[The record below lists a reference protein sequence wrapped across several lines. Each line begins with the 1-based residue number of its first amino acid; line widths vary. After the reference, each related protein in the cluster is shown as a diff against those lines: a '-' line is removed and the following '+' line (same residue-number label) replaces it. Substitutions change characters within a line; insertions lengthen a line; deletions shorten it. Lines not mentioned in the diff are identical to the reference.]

1 MLRVVTLFII
11 IAFIVQL
18 PSTFAR
24 PYLQANNTIT
34 AGTFASQQQNGLPT
48 GWDHK
53 ELKGKNTYTIVDDM
67 GVKVLK
73 AESKSTASGL
83 FKQLN
88 LNPKQYPLVSWQ
100 WKATRLPAK
109 ADERTKDG
117 DDCAARTFIIF
128 EDELPKASSYSKLK
142 HKLATTFSNFV
153 PSGVAL
159 CYIWG
164 NKLSKDQDINSPY
177 TDWVRTIAVESGVD
191 KLGQWVSIER
201 NVFED
206 FKRIYGT
213 EPKKIIA
220 VAVMTDTDQTKD
232 SITTYYKDI
241 VFKTGQ

>member
-1 MLRVVTLFII
+1 M
-11 IAFIVQL
+11 AMFIVQFPRVL
-18 PSTFAR
+18 ANPFQAKAADTIIAGSFA
-24 PYLQANNTIT
+24 T
-34 AGTFASQQQNGLPT
+34 ALANGLPA

-53 ELKGKNTYTIVDDM
+53 ELKGKNNYSLVDDM

-83 FKQLN
+83 FKQVSID
-88 LNPKQYPLVSWQ
+88 PKQYQLVSWQ
-100 WKATRLPAK
+100 WKATQLPSK
-109 ADERTKDG
+109 ANEKTKDG
-117 DDCAARTFIIF
+117 DDCAARTFVIF

-142 HKLATTFSNFV
+142 HKLATTFSSFV
-153 PSGVAL
+153 PTGVAI

-164 NKLSKDQDINSPY
+164 NTLNKGEDINSPY
-177 TDWVRTIAVESGVD
+177 TDWVRTVAVESGAE

-220 VAVMTDTDQTKD
+220 VAVMTDTDQTKT

-241 VFKTGQ
+241 IFKTTQQKN